1 MLIDYQPEQ
10 YRTITS
16 STRDEIDLNVIALC
30 KLARAYDITVIVS
43 TVGVDMG
50 VNTGTAQGIMDELPG
65 VTEIDRT
72 GVNAWEDE
80 EFRNAIEATG
90 RKKIVM
96 AGLWTEVCL
105 TFPTLDMQA
114 AGYQV
119 YPVADAVG
127 GISAVAHDRA
137 IERMQAAG
145 ATPIT
150 AIQFGSE
157 LMRNWARDS
166 SDKFRKVLQWYFPKR
181 FALMKKAGSELI
193 QPPAAGSRRPAPFPA
208 RAGVSKLTQNPARAA
223 FDCLIAVAAP
233 CRCGNV
239 AGWQGGHD
247 MPHIG
252 PDSPSAAPRGPCR
265 DPSCRDPSCRDPRAA
280 FLALLLALPG
290 LAGAEQLRILTS
302 MPPAFTD
309 PFIAAFRR
317 LHPDADILVLNKN
330 TNSGVDEI
338 ARGNPRGFDLFW
350 ASAPEAFALIG
361 QHGGF

>member
-1 MLIDYQPEQ
+1 MAKTQPEPIRDPASDHLLTPQNCALVLIDYQPEQ

-30 KLARAYDITVIVS
+30 KLARAYDIPVIVS

-50 VNTGTAQGIMDELPG
+50 VNTGTAQEIMDELPG

-157 LMRNWARDS
+157 LMRNWARPDS
-166 SDKFRKVLQWYFPKR
+166 SKFREVLQWYFPKR
-181 FALMKKAGSELI
+181 FGLMKDGKI
-193 QPPAAGSRRPAPFPA
+193 
-208 RAGVSKLTQNPARAA
+208 
-223 FDCLIAVAAP
+223 
-233 CRCGNV
+233 
-239 AGWQGGHD
+239 
-247 MPHIG
+247 
-252 PDSPSAAPRGPCR
+252 
-265 DPSCRDPSCRDPRAA
+265 
-280 FLALLLALPG
+280 
-290 LAGAEQLRILTS
+290 
-302 MPPAFTD
+302 
-309 PFIAAFRR
+309 
-317 LHPDADILVLNKN
+317 
-330 TNSGVDEI
+330 
-338 ARGNPRGFDLFW
+338 
-350 ASAPEAFALIG
+350 
-361 QHGGF
+361 